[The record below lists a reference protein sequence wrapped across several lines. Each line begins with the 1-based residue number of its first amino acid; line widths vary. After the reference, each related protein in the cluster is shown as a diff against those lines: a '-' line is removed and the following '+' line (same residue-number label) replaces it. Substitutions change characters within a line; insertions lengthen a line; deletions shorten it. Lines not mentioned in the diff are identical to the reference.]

1 MKTLCLAAAAGLSL
15 LGSSGAVAEA
25 VDSVYTRHAYETC
38 PVVKEHEAGRAF
50 RCAGHRGIPVTY
62 DADEHNVLVGIGT
75 GGETAS
81 TDWLVRHYAE
91 AGPTIEWR
99 GVRRGRDIDPFAAI
113 LRFRVTVSPAIG
125 APRREVLA
133 VYRVDRVRSCIVA
146 VLDGR
151 NADANA
157 EARRVADARARMFRC
172 GRDRPSSTA
181 E

>member
-1 MKTLCLAAAAGLSL
+1 MRTLCLAAAATLTL
-15 LGSSGAVAEA
+15 LGPSGAAAEA
-25 VDSVYTRHAYETC
+25 VGSVYTRHTYETC

-62 DADEHNVLVGIGT
+62 DADEHNVLVGIGS
-75 GGETAS
+75 GGEAAS
-81 TDWLVRHYAE
+81 TDWLTRHNAE

-99 GVRRGRDIDPFAAI
+99 GIRRGHDIDPFAAI
-113 LRFRVTVSPAIG
+113 LRFRVTASPAIG
-125 APRREVLA
+125 APRRDVLV

-151 NADANA
+151 RADANT
-157 EARRVADARARMFRC
+157 EARRVADASARTFRC